1 MEFHTPGSGGVLVTG
16 SNVPAFLTKLW
27 TLVEDPDT
35 DPLICWSPN
44 GNSFHVFD
52 QGRFSKEVLPKYFKH
67 NNMASF
73 IRQLNMYGFR
83 KVVHIEQG
91 GLVKPEK
98 DDTEFQHP
106 YFIRGQEHLLENI
119 KRKVTTVSNIKHE
132 DIKLSSEEV
141 TKMIS
146 DVQNMKGRQE
156 SMDSKI
162 STLKQIIT
170 VHLARI
176 WTAKRNC
183 ELHGVAEDLEH
194 WVQSTQRPPQSLL
207 LLTLLILTTL
217 GRRCQ
222 IRFHENEALWRE
234 VASLRQKHV
243 QQQKVVNKL
252 IQFLIT
258 LARSNR
264 VLGVKR
270 KMQVTLYNAYIQPHS
285 MGQPLMLNDSSSA
298 HSMPKYSRQ
307 YSLEPSPTLSTSG
320 MTYSGA
326 GLFSSSSPVNTGPI
340 ISDITDL
347 SQSSPICTEET
358 SPLVHIKE
366 EPSSPAHCPEVEEV
380 CPVDVEVAAGSSLP
394 ADTPLSPTTFINSIL
409 QETDPPSA
417 PSPTPTKQKCLS
429 VVCLDKS
436 ELSDH
441 LESIDSSLENLQSIF
456 NTQTINFD
464 SSPLYDASIFSSSTG
479 SEFDLDCLTSIQEL
493 LSTEPTREMESSA
506 NSTQSGKQ
514 LVQYTAQPVV
524 VPDPVTTET
533 TGEDLPILLEL
544 EGDSY
549 FGQDPTEDP
558 TISLLTTNY
567 QTTTSEDPKL

>member
-1 MEFHTPGSGGVLVTG
+1 MEYHSVGPGGVMVSG

-35 DPLICWSPN
+35 DPLICWSPS

-52 QGRFSKEVLPKYFKH
+52 QSRFSKEVLPKYFKH

-73 IRQLNMYGFR
+73 VRQLNMYGFR

-132 DIKLSSEEV
+132 DLNTEEMS
-141 TKMIS
+141 KMIT
-146 DVQNMKGRQE
+146 DVELIKGKQE

-162 STLKQIIT
+162 STLK
-170 VHLARI
+170 
-176 WTAKRNC
+176 
-183 ELHGVAEDLEH
+183 
-194 WVQSTQRPPQSLL
+194 
-207 LLTLLILTTL
+207 
-217 GRRCQ
+217 
-222 IRFHENEALWRE
+222 HENEALWRE
-234 VASLRQKHV
+234 VATLRQKHA

-270 KMQVTLYNAYIQPHS
+270 KM
-285 MGQPLMLNDSSSA
+285 PLMLNDGSST

-307 YSLEPSPTLSTSG
+307 YSLE
-320 MTYSGA
+320 
-326 GLFSSSSPVNTGPI
+326 SSPALSVSPASFTGTGVFTSESPVKTGPI
-340 ISDITDL
+340 ISDITEL
-347 SQSSPICTEET
+347 AQSNPVATEEWVEDRT

-366 EPSSPAHCPEVEEV
+366 EPSSPAHSPEVEEL
-380 CPVDVEVAAGSSLP
+380 CPVEVEVEAVSGVP
-394 ADTPLSPTTFINSIL
+394 VDTPLSPTTFINSIL
-409 QETDPPSA
+409 QESEPVTA
-417 PSPTPTKQKCLS
+417 PTPPPNDQKCLS
-429 VVCLDKS
+429 VACLDKT

-441 LESIDSSLENLQSIF
+441 LETIDSGLENLQQILSA
-456 NTQTINFD
+456 QSINFD
-464 SSPLYDASIFSSSTG
+464 TSPFFDVNIVSVFSSK
-479 SEFDLDCLTSIQEL
+479 FKNQVLV
-493 LSTEPTREMESSA
+493 R
-506 NSTQSGKQ
+506 Q
-514 LVQYTAQPVV
+514 LVQYTSQPVIL
-524 VPDPVTTET
+524 PDPVSTES
-533 TGEDLPILLEL
+533 TGTDLPILLEL

-549 FGQDPTEDP
+549 FGSEPAEDP
-558 TISLLTTNY
+558 TISLLNF
-567 QTTTSEDPKL
+567 QSPVPEDPKLS

>member
-1 MEFHTPGSGGVLVTG
+1 MEYHSVGPGGVMVSG

-73 IRQLNMYGFR
+73 VRQLNMYGFR

-132 DIKLSSEEV
+132 DFKLNTDEMS
-141 TKMIS
+141 KMIT
-146 DVQNMKGRQE
+146 DVQLMKGKQE

-162 STLKQIIT
+162 STLK
-170 VHLARI
+170 
-176 WTAKRNC
+176 
-183 ELHGVAEDLEH
+183 
-194 WVQSTQRPPQSLL
+194 
-207 LLTLLILTTL
+207 
-217 GRRCQ
+217 
-222 IRFHENEALWRE
+222 HENEALWRE
-234 VASLRQKHV
+234 VATLRQKHA

-270 KMQVTLYNAYIQPHS
+270 KM
-285 MGQPLMLNDSSSA
+285 PLMLNDGSST

-307 YSLEPSPTLSTSG
+307 YSLESSPTISPSPTAFSGTGVFTSE
-320 MTYSGA
+320 
-326 GLFSSSSPVNTGPI
+326 SPVKTGPI
-340 ISDITDL
+340 ISDITEL
-347 SQSSPICTEET
+347 AQSNPVATEEWVEDRT

-366 EPSSPAHCPEVEEV
+366 EPSSPAHSPEVEEV
-380 CPVDVEVAAGSSLP
+380 CPVEVEVGAVSGVP
-394 ADTPLSPTTFINSIL
+394 VDTPLSPTTFINSIL
-409 QETDPPSA
+409 QESDPITAPTPPPSE
-417 PSPTPTKQKCLS
+417 QRCLS
-429 VVCLDKS
+429 VACLDKT

-441 LESIDSSLENLQSIF
+441 LETIDSGLENLQQILNAQS
-456 NTQTINFD
+456 INFD
-464 SSPLYDASIFSSSTG
+464 TSSFFDIFTSSAADVDLDSLASIQ
-479 SEFDLDCLTSIQEL
+479 DL
-493 LSTEPTREMESSA
+493 LSPEPMKETESGADSGD
-506 NSTQSGKQ
+506 SGKQ
-514 LVQYTAQPVV
+514 LVQYTSQPVIL
-524 VPDPVTTET
+524 PDPVSTET
-533 TGEDLPILLEL
+533 SGPDLPILLEL

-549 FGQDPTEDP
+549 FGSEPAEDP
-558 TISLLTTNY
+558 TISLLNF
-567 QTTTSEDPKL
+567 QSPVPEDPKLS

>member
-1 MEFHTPGSGGVLVTG
+1 MEFHTPGAGGVLVTG

-27 TLVEDPDT
+27 TLVEDPET
-35 DPLICWSPN
+35 DVLICWSPS

-119 KRKVTTVSNIKHE
+119 KRKVTAVSNIKHE
-132 DIKLSSEEV
+132 DLKLSPEEV

-146 DVQNMKGRQE
+146 EVQHMKGRQE

-162 STLKQIIT
+162 STLK
-170 VHLARI
+170 
-176 WTAKRNC
+176 
-183 ELHGVAEDLEH
+183 
-194 WVQSTQRPPQSLL
+194 
-207 LLTLLILTTL
+207 
-217 GRRCQ
+217 
-222 IRFHENEALWRE
+222 HENEALWRE

-252 IQFLIT
+252 IQFLVT

-270 KMQVTLYNAYIQPHS
+270 KM
-285 MGQPLMLNDSSSA
+285 PLMLNSSSA
-298 HSMPKYSRQ
+298 AHSIPKYTRQ
-307 YSLEPSPTLSTSG
+307 YSLESPALATSG
-320 MTYSGA
+320 TAYSGA
-326 GLFSSSSPVNTGPI
+326 GVFSPSSPVNTGPI

-347 SQSSPICTEET
+347 SQSSPVCADEWAEDRT

-366 EPSSPAHCPEVEEV
+366 EPSSPAHYPEVEEV
-380 CPVDVEVAAGSSLP
+380 CPVDVEVAAGTSLP
-394 ADTPLSPTTFINSIL
+394 VDTPLSPTTFINSIL
-409 QETDPPSA
+409 QESESA
-417 PSPTPTKQKCLS
+417 PSPTPPKQKCLS
-429 VVCLDKS
+429 VVCVDKT

-441 LESIDSSLENLQSIF
+441 LETIDSGLENLQAF
-456 NTQTINFD
+456 LNAQTISFD
-464 SSPLYDASIFSSSTG
+464 SSPLYDIFSSSTE
-479 SEFDLDCLTSIQEL
+479 SDFDLDCLTSIQEL
-493 LSTEPTREMESSA
+493 LSKEPTQEMESST
-506 NSTQSGKQ
+506 NSTQIGKQ
-514 LVQYTAQPVV
+514 IVQYTAQPVV
-524 VPDPVTTET
+524 APDPVTTET

-549 FGQDPTEDP
+549 FDQDPTEDP
-558 TISLLTTNY
+558 TISLLTTDY
-567 QTTTSEDPKL
+567 QTTTPEDPKL

>member
-35 DPLICWSPN
+35 DPLICWSPVSWAVTTAN
-44 GNSFHVFD
+44 GSNY
-52 QGRFSKEVLPKYFKH
+52 LPAEFKY
-67 NNMASF
+67 MT
-73 IRQLNMYGFR
+73 YGFR

-162 STLKQIIT
+162 STLK
-170 VHLARI
+170 
-176 WTAKRNC
+176 
-183 ELHGVAEDLEH
+183 
-194 WVQSTQRPPQSLL
+194 
-207 LLTLLILTTL
+207 
-217 GRRCQ
+217 
-222 IRFHENEALWRE
+222 HENEALWRE

-270 KMQVTLYNAYIQPHS
+270 KM
-285 MGQPLMLNDSSSA
+285 PLMLNDSSSA

-347 SQSSPICTEET
+347 SQSSPICTEEWVEDRT

-429 VVCLDKS
+429 VVCLDNSPQTTEVSRLFPSLSSSASPHVRPLPGS

-464 SSPLYDASIFSSSTG
+464 SSPLYDIFSSSTG
-479 SEFDLDCLTSIQEL
+479 SEFDLDCLTSV
-493 LSTEPTREMESSA
+493 R
-506 NSTQSGKQ
+506 KQ